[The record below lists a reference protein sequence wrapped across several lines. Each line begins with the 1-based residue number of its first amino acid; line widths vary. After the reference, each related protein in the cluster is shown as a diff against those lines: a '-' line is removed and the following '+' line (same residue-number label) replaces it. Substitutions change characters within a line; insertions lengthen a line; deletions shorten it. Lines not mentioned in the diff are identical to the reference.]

1 MAEKIRVLQVT
12 GSLRIGGLETVA
24 VNLYRFCDRSKYA
37 FDYVVYGDTVE
48 PLEAVV
54 EELGARVF
62 HIPYPHKG
70 AGAYLKA
77 LKRIMADYGPYDVVH
92 SHSLFNSGFV
102 VKAAKEMNIPV
113 RISHGHSDRRNTKV
127 SLPRRLYN
135 EAMRILINRYT
146 TQKVACSEGAGKY
159 LFGKKYDDSVY
170 IIRNGVHVDSFQYDP
185 DKGRKIK
192 AEFGW
197 EQNKLV
203 GHIGRLSPVKNQKR
217 IVQVFAKAYQQDRSL
232 RLLIAGDGELK
243 EELQA
248 EIDRLGLTEVAVL
261 AGTRTDVAQLLSA
274 FDVYMMASHYEGV
287 SISLIEA
294 QSSGVHCLV
303 SASAATPATRV
314 TSCLNLLELSDSDEI
329 WAEKLLQLAYQD
341 RATGSGE
348 KVKESGYDIVQI
360 VQNACRLYGGELC

>member
-37 FDYVVYGDTVE
+37 FDYVVYGETVE

-70 AGAYLKA
+70 VGAYMKA
-77 LKRIMADYGPYDVVH
+77 LKKIMAEHGPYDVVH
-92 SHSLFNSGFV
+92 SHSLFNSGLV
-102 VKAAKEMNIPV
+102 VKAAKEMKIPV
-113 RISHGHSDRRNTKV
+113 RISHGHSDRRNTRV

-135 EAMRILINRYT
+135 EAMRLLINRYT
-146 TQKVACSEGAGKY
+146 TQKVACSEGAGRY
-159 LFGKKYDDSVY
+159 LFGKKYDESVY
-170 IIRNGVHVDSFQYDP
+170 IIRNGVYVDSFRYDP
-185 DKGRKIK
+185 EKRAKIRG
-192 AEFGW
+192 EFGW
-197 EQNKLV
+197 EQNKVV
-203 GHIGRLSPVKNQKR
+203 GHIGRLAPVKNQKR
-217 IVQVFAKAYQQDRSL
+217 ILQVFALAYQQDPSL
-232 RLLIAGDGELK
+232 RLLLVGDGELK

-248 EIDRLGLTEVAVL
+248 EIDRLGISQVAVL
-261 AGTRTDVAQLLSA
+261 AGARTDVAALLSA

-303 SASAATPATRV
+303 SVSAATPTTRV
-314 TSCLNLLELSDSDEI
+314 TNCLNLLELEETDEK
-329 WAEKLLQLAYQD
+329 WAALLLELANKSRITD
-341 RATGSGE
+341 SGE

-360 VQNACRLYGGELC
+360 VQNATALYGG